1 MSAPLRALFFSHD
14 RRGLGH
20 LRRTLALA
28 DLLLDHSPKSVAL
41 IVTGSRM
48 AHAFRTRP
56 RLDYVKLPSIT
67 RGADGHLLPSTLNL
81 PVEEVLAMRE
91 ELLLQTTRSFRPD
104 VFLVDSPP
112 LAGND
117 EVASTIAHIRGSLP
131 RTAIVLNFRDILD
144 DPTRVA
150 ESWGRH
156 SVLEAMAE
164 GYDLIL
170 IHGSQQVYNFPEQYR
185 FSDELRAKTF
195 FCGYVPY
202 TLDATPSDVIRQRVG
217 AVGRKLLVLTVGG
230 GSDGIPLIERCL
242 AGVSSSTELL
252 DLHTVVI
259 MGSDMSL
266 PDSASLRARYSGHSN
281 IVLIDFVQS
290 AEAYFAAAD
299 VIVSMGGYNTLSEI
313 VALKKSAIVVPR
325 LSGSTEQFIRAN
337 RFAELGLLTMLH
349 PEEAT
354 PERIAALVLRSLR
367 ESLAPSEPLERSNGA
382 TFSRMIEDVAASRA
396 CRDGCV

>member
-1 MSAPLRALFFSHD
+1 
-14 RRGLGH
+14 
-20 LRRTLALA
+20 
-28 DLLLDHSPKSVAL
+28 
-41 IVTGSRM
+41 
-48 AHAFRTRP
+48 
-56 RLDYVKLPSIT
+56 
-67 RGADGHLLPSTLNL
+67 
-81 PVEEVLAMRE
+81 MRE

-131 RTAIVLNFRDILD
+131 RTAIILNFRDILD

-150 ESWGRH
+150 ESWGQH
-156 SVLEAMAE
+156 SVLEAMAK

-170 IHGSQQVYNFPEQYR
+170 VHGSQRVYNFPEQYR
-185 FSDELRAKTF
+185 FNDELREKTF

-217 AVGRKLLVLTVGG
+217 AVDRKLLAVTVGG
-230 GSDGIPLIERCL
+230 GRDGILLIERCL

-290 AEAYFAAAD
+290 TEAYLAAAD

-325 LSGSTEQFIRAN
+325 LSGSTEQFIRAS

-367 ESLAPSEPLERSNGA
+367 ESLAPSEHLERSNGA

-396 CRDGCV
+396 CREGCV